1 MNAAI
6 AADGPAT
13 ASFAAK
19 AARQTLQLWVNFCN
33 EFRRRERHEI
43 IEQKPSPERLAE
55 HEKDL
60 KLMIRSA
67 QTLLS
72 LVSDPDF
79 PERQFIPEI
88 SGKLLQLRS
97 SLEMVQNPITE
108 AEADALIQKFF
119 PDESRARGAA

>member
-1 MNAAI
+1 MNAAM
-6 AADGPAT
+6 AVDGPVT
-13 ASFAAK
+13 GSFAAQ
-19 AARQTLQLWVNFCN
+19 AARHTLQLWVDFCN
-33 EFRRRERHEI
+33 EFRRRERREI
-43 IEQKPSPERLAE
+43 IEQEPSPARLAE

-60 KLMIRSA
+60 KLMIRSG

-97 SLEMVQNPITE
+97 SLEMLQNPMTE
-108 AEADALIQKFF
+108 AEADALIQKYF
-119 PDESRARGAA
+119 PDESRTRGAA